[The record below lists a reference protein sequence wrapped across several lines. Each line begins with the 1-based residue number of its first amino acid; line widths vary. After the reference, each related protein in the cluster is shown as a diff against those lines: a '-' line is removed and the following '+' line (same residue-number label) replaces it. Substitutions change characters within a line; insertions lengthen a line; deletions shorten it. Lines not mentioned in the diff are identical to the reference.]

1 MRDIHQLLVDI
12 DQTNPPESLAT
23 RHLWLIEF
31 IAWIRDEENK
41 QENSVQQRIEF
52 FLDTIDSNHT
62 YQQSIKKYW
71 SALADSVDFSALLAD
86 FGFAPRAAFFSALAA
101 RVRRKIVPKTPETN
115 NAAELFELVFHEPS
129 DTRWLAD
136 LDQKT
141 LARIGCLLSVPS
153 RRNNDSSDIA
163 YEVTE
168 WESALLDSIT
178 YCSSQIRASGF
189 SSDLRLKQNDANT
202 TLLAFHSLAS
212 DVQAFKSA
220 YLNRFDRPIDLA
232 VCASNL
238 SETLEGCRLS
248 ASSVYLHL
256 QEFGVS
262 VGTVFQVRQLRERI
276 VRLKDLIDCL
286 LADSPRTNEASTAR
300 LLSRMVSQLNEMSSI
315 RALLRANTSML
326 AAKIT
331 KQSAETG
338 ERYITR
344 DASQFRSMLAKAIGG
359 GAIVSLTTWAKF
371 ALAGVAASVFWD
383 GFLSSMNYAISFIV
397 IQLMHLTLAT
407 KQPAMTAAAIAAKLN
422 DIAHA
427 GALHEFVDE
436 VANVVRSQVIAVF
449 GNLLM
454 VIPCV
459 ALINFGM
466 EYFLQST
473 MLNQAKAT
481 QIFDDLNIFGPSLLF
496 AVLTGL
502 ILFASSMIAGWVEN
516 WFVLNRIES
525 ALRFNPRISHI
536 LGSRRADSWACF
548 WRDNVSGIA
557 ACVSLALMLG
567 LIPAFATFFGIG
579 LQVRHV
585 TLSAGQLAA
594 AASTFGSE
602 VFTIPAFWFAV
613 SSIPIIG
620 LANIGISFYCSFR
633 LAIKANS
640 VTREDQ
646 IKIRNAV
653 FQRLSTKPS
662 SFIWPVRKAG
672 LPKKGAVH

>member
-1 MRDIHQLLVDI
+1 L
-12 DQTNPPESLAT
+12 S

-31 IAWIRDEENK
+31 IAWIRDDENK
-41 QENSVQQRIEF
+41 QENSVQQRIET
-52 FLDTIDSNHT
+52 FLDTLDREPAL
-62 YQQSIKKYW
+62 QQSIRRYW
-71 SALADSVDFSALLAD
+71 STLALSVDFSTLLAD

-115 NAAELFELVFHEPS
+115 NAAELFELVFHKPGDS
-129 DTRWLAD
+129 RWLAD

-141 LARIGCLLSVPS
+141 LARIGCLLSIPAK
-153 RRNNDSSDIA
+153 RNNDTSDSA
-163 YEVTE
+163 YELTE

-189 SSDLRLKQNDANT
+189 SSDLRLKQNDSNT
-202 TLLAFHSLAS
+202 TYQAFHNLAGN
-212 DVQAFKSA
+212 VQSFRSA
-220 YLNRFDRPIDLA
+220 YLNRFNNPIDLA

-238 SETLEGCRLS
+238 SETLERCRLN

-256 QEFGVS
+256 QEYGVS
-262 VGTVFQVRQLRERI
+262 VGVVFQVRQLRERI

-286 LADSPRTNEASTAR
+286 LADSPRSNEASTAR
-300 LLSRMVSQLNEMSSI
+300 LLSRMVSQLNEMSSV
-315 RALLRANTSML
+315 RALLSANTMML

-344 DASQFRSMLAKAIGG
+344 DASQFRTMLAKAIGG
-359 GAIVSLTTWAKF
+359 GAIISLTTWAKF
-371 ALAGVAASVFWD
+371 ALAGVAVSVFWD
-383 GFLSSMNYAISFIV
+383 GFLSSMNYAISFVI
-397 IQLMHLTLAT
+397 IQLLHLTLAT
-407 KQPAMTAAAIAAKLN
+407 KQPAMTAAAIAAKLK
-422 DIAHA
+422 DITHV
-427 GALHEFVDE
+427 GAIQEFVDE

-454 VIPCV
+454 VVPCV
-459 ALINFGM
+459 LLINFGM
-466 EYFLQST
+466 EYFAKGN
-473 MLNQAKAT
+473 MLDQTKAT
-481 QIFDDLNIFGPSLLF
+481 QVFADLSIFGPSLLF
-496 AVLTGL
+496 AMFTGL
-502 ILFASSMIAGWVEN
+502 ILFASSMISGWVEN

-525 ALRFNPRISHI
+525 ALRFNPRISHL
-536 LGSRRADSWACF
+536 LGSRRADNWASF

-567 LIPAFATFFGIG
+567 LVPAFATFFGIG

-594 AASTFGSE
+594 AVSTFGAE
-602 VFTIPAFWFAV
+602 AFTIPAFWFAV
-613 SSIPIIG
+613 FSVPLIG

-633 LAIKANS
+633 LAVKANG
-640 VTREDQ
+640 VNRVDQ
-646 IKIRNAV
+646 IKIRKAV
-653 FQRLSTKPS
+653 FERLSAKPS
-662 SFIWPVRKAG
+662 SFLWPVRRTG